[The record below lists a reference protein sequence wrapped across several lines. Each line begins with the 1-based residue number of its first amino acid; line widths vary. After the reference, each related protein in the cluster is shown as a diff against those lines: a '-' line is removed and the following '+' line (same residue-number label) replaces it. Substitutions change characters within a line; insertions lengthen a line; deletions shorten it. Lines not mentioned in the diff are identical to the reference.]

1 MQPSLQAIPLV
12 LNASPAAGA
21 GSSLKTQPVDNA
33 GDVVGADFID
43 SLEES
48 IQELARG
55 EIAPLLALDQAQ
67 LLATV
72 EQYLAGAAGLSGGK
86 GMPLVGVVAADD
98 SAELTA
104 NLRELM
110 ERLRTLLLN
119 GPSVAPSVAELSGT
133 AVATAVVDSVAA
145 QASFDQR
152 RLLERFQSLPEL
164 RRSTE
169 AVAFAPAQPTTLL
182 DSPLNSASLTQG
194 DELALQLG
202 KMAELSAVAMPL
214 KEGAL
219 LDAKGVGIDLSSSL
233 TATTTRQPGLLT
245 GSAEARPVSPTYIHV
260 PLGNTQWQSELGN
273 RVTWLARA
281 GGNQSAEIRLNP
293 ANLGPIEVKIMMKD
307 DQATITFNAQHGV
320 VRDAIEASLPR
331 LREMFLNSGMQLA
344 QANVSDQPFQEPRQ
358 RQQSESRE
366 GDGPFQESNSQADE
380 SGEQA
385 SSVALSQRRTT
396 ELVESVDLYV

>member
-12 LNASPAAGA
+12 LSTSTAVGA

-72 EQYLAGAAGLSGGK
+72 EQYLAGEKGLPSGK
-86 GMPLVGVVAADD
+86 GVPLEGVVAADD

-119 GPSVAPSVAELSGT
+119 GPSVAPLAAELSGT
-133 AVATAVVDSVAA
+133 AAAVVDSVAA

-169 AVAFAPAQPTTLL
+169 AVASVPVQQPTLL
-182 DSPLNSASLTQG
+182 DSPLNNSSLTQG
-194 DELALQLG
+194 DELVLQLG

-214 KEGAL
+214 KEGGL
-219 LDAKGVGIDLSSSL
+219 LDAKGAGIDLSSSL
-233 TATTTRQPGLLT
+233 TAITTRQPGLLT
-245 GSAEARPVSPTYIHV
+245 GSAETRPVSPTYIHV

-281 GGNQSAEIRLNP
+281 GGSQSAEIRLNP

-358 RQQSESRE
+358 RQQSGSGA
-366 GDGPFQESNSQADE
+366 GDGHFQESNSQTDE